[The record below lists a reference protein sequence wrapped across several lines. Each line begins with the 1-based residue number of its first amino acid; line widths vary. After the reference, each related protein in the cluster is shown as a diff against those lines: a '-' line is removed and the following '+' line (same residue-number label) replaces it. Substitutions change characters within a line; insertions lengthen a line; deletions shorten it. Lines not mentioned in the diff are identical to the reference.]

1 MAGNEGTVYS
11 AKIVTPTILRVHDS
25 ILTDVNKKTKTLQQ
39 SSRTMAAK
47 KKHAPSVLL
56 TEEENSVV
64 REILGQKKYV
74 SYLYLNG
81 DSLLFYVLLLWK
93 QRSFLAKY
101 HYALEIAANMIIN
114 SVNLT
119 SGVKVKSIS

>member
-1 MAGNEGTVYS
+1 
-11 AKIVTPTILRVHDS
+11 
-25 ILTDVNKKTKTLQQ
+25 
-39 SSRTMAAK
+39 MAAK

-56 TEEENSVV
+56 TEEENSMV

-74 SYLYLNG
+74 SYLYLNR

-93 QRSFLAKY
+93 PRSFLAKY
-101 HYALEIAANMIIN
+101 HYALEIAANVIIN

-119 SGVKVKSIS
+119 SGVKVEAIS

>member
-11 AKIVTPTILRVHDS
+11 AKIVTPTILRAHDS

-39 SSRTMAAK
+39 SSRAMAAK

-81 DSLLFYVLLLWK
+81 DSLLFYVLLL
-93 QRSFLAKY
+93 
-101 HYALEIAANMIIN
+101 
-114 SVNLT
+114 
-119 SGVKVKSIS
+119 

>member
-1 MAGNEGTVYS
+1 
-11 AKIVTPTILRVHDS
+11 
-25 ILTDVNKKTKTLQQ
+25 
-39 SSRTMAAK
+39 MAAK

-56 TEEENSVV
+56 TEEENSMV

-74 SYLYLNG
+74 SYLYLNR

-101 HYALEIAANMIIN
+101 HYVLEIVASMIIN
-114 SVNLT
+114 
-119 SGVKVKSIS
+119 